1 MKLFYLTIILINFMM
16 KKSNILLITFWS
28 LAAIIV
34 AWLLPFM
41 ARNSNVANDFLSYC
55 LTFIQ

>member
-1 MKLFYLTIILINFMM
+1 MM
-16 KKSNILLITFWS
+16 KKSTILLITLWGIAS
-28 LAAIIV
+28 IIV

>member
-1 MKLFYLTIILINFMM
+1 MYLILINFMM
-16 KKSNILLITFWS
+16 KKSTILLITFWGIAS
-28 LAAIIV
+28 IIV

>member
-1 MKLFYLTIILINFMM
+1 MM
-16 KKSNILLITFWS
+16 KKSTILLITFWGIAS
-28 LAAIIV
+28 MIV

-41 ARNSNVANDFLSYC
+41 ARNSNLANDFLSYC

>member
-1 MKLFYLTIILINFMM
+1 MM
-16 KKSNILLITFWS
+16 KKSTILLITFWG

-34 AWLLPFM
+34 VWLLPFM

>member
-1 MKLFYLTIILINFMM
+1 MM
-16 KKSNILLITFWS
+16 KKTTILLFTFWS
-28 LAAIIV
+28 LATIIV

-41 ARNSNVANDFLSYC
+41 ARNSNMGNDFLSYC

>member
-1 MKLFYLTIILINFMM
+1 MM
-16 KKSNILLITFWS
+16 KKTTILLFTFWS

-41 ARNSNVANDFLSYC
+41 ARNSNVANEFLSYC